1 MPGHRRIGQKG
12 EESLN
17 LKELSAQL
25 DLSQT
30 TVSRALNGYPEVSE
44 ATRLRVIEAAR
55 RFDYRP
61 NRHAT
66 RLATGRAMAIGHVIP
81 VSSRDQMMNPI
92 FADFMAGASDTYVR
106 EGYEMTLSIVSDE
119 DVENK
124 YMRMAEAAS
133 VDGVIAS
140 SPRISDPRICMLN
153 RIGLPFLVHGRSSA
167 LEEEYS
173 WLDVNN
179 FRAFRFAAQYLIQN
193 GHRRIGLLN
202 GPEQLDY
209 AYRRRRGFEEA
220 LASNGIPADPALVR
234 SDEMTERFG
243 FGSAAEM
250 MRLSDPPT
258 AFLVAS
264 ILLASGARRALQ
276 DIGLEIGTDISIVTY
291 DDDLG
296 YLSNSGDAPVFTA
309 MRSSI
314 RAAGRRCAEILLGM
328 IKNPSAPA
336 VTELWEAEFIEGG
349 STGPGPFARTGG
361 SRPGP

>member
-1 MPGHRRIGQKG
+1 MRRRLRIRKKG
-12 EESLN
+12 ETLN

-25 DLSQT
+25 ELSQT

-44 ATRLRVIEAAR
+44 TTRRRVIEAAR
-55 RFDYRP
+55 RFAYRP

-81 VSSRDQMMNPI
+81 VSSHDQIMNPT
-92 FADFMAGASDTYVR
+92 FADFIAGASDAYVR

-124 YMRMAEAAS
+124 YMRMAEAGS

-140 SPRISDPRICMLN
+140 SPRISDPRIRMLN

-167 LEEEYS
+167 LKQDYS

-179 FRAFRFAAQYLIQN
+179 LRAFRIATEYLINN
-193 GHRRIGLLN
+193 GHRRIALLN

-209 AYRRRRGFEEA
+209 AHRRRRGYEEA
-220 LASNGIPADPALVR
+220 LARNGIAADPALVR
-234 SDEMTERFG
+234 SDEMTEWLG
-243 FGSAAEM
+243 FGSVAEM

-264 ILLASGARRALQ
+264 ILMASGARRALHEM
-276 DIGLEIGTDISIVTY
+276 GLEMGTDISIVTY

-296 YLSNSGDAPVFTA
+296 YLRNTGDPPVFTA

-314 RAAGRRCAEILLGM
+314 RAAGRRCAEMLLGM
-328 IKNPSAPA
+328 IKNPAAPTA
-336 VTELWEAEFIEGG
+336 TELWEAEFIEGA
-349 STGPGPFARTGG
+349 SSGPGPFAGANSSLRTA
-361 SRPGP
+361 P